1 MSLARRQALDQYQ
14 RFVEDART
22 ALAREDSTARLAGVN
37 AAWREH
43 GAPLLQTLRRGD
55 LADFPGEARL
65 LGHLVRALGRASA
78 LAVQR

>member
-1 MSLARRQALDQYQ
+1 MSPARRQALDQYQ

-22 ALAREDSTARLAGVN
+22 ALAREDPTARLAGVN

-43 GAPLLQTLRRGD
+43 GAPLLHALREGV
-55 LADFPGEARL
+55 LADDPCEARL
-65 LGHLVRALGRASA
+65 LGHLVRTLGQASS